1 MTPYSLWRTIHSRS
15 VANKRGL
22 PIQFRSSLFSTPDSA
37 AKQPVFPHAQLANQH
52 RWLGWLLALL
62 MLLAGSFGPPL
73 IRAAIDGGL
82 NPTTLAM
89 ARYLF
94 GVMLLGVAL
103 GVAAPAHFRIDR
115 HGLLFAGLTGLSIG
129 IGVLTFHWGLT
140 RVSASI
146 ASMLVSVTPLFVLL
160 LLALRGEKL
169 TYRNTGRMALGIG
182 GIYLLIGPGGQVDG
196 WGVLLVLFA
205 VLAYAGQLVMV
216 QWFLRDYD
224 TWQVT
229 VYQFTGAALVVSAFW
244 LLQGVEWH
252 NPGPVGWLFIGAM
265 VLVGLT
271 VRVAAIGA
279 IRYIGSGQ
287 LALLLPLSAFLA
299 VVWSMLFLS
308 EQFSL
313 LQWLGGLLIITSAL
327 LAIRRIRRARRF
339 RRGWRS
345 WLRL

>member
-1 MTPYSLWRTIHSRS
+1 M
-15 VANKRGL
+15 
-22 PIQFRSSLFSTPDSA
+22 FSAADSA
-37 AKQPVFPHAQLANQH
+37 AKQPVSPHDQPATQN

-62 MLLAGSFGPPL
+62 FLLAGSFLPPL

-89 ARYLF
+89 ARYLI
-94 GVMLLGVAL
+94 GVMLLGAAL
-103 GVAAPAHFRIDR
+103 GVAAPVHFRIDR
-115 HGLLFAGLTGLSIG
+115 HGLLVAGLSGLLDG
-129 IGVLTFHWGLT
+129 ISVLVFTWALT

-146 ASMLVSVTPLFVLL
+146 ASMLSSISPLFVLL
-160 LLALRGEKL
+160 LLALRGEKF
-169 TYRNTGRMALGIG
+169 TYRNSVRMALGIG

-205 VLAYAGQLVMV
+205 VLIHASQLVIV

-229 VYQFTGAALVVSAFW
+229 IYHFIGAALAVSALW
-244 LLQGVEWH
+244 LLQGGEWH
-252 NPGPVGWLFIGAM
+252 VPGHISWLFIGA
-265 VLVGLT
+265 LALGSLATRVG
-271 VRVAAIGA
+271 AIGA

-287 LALLLPLSAFLA
+287 IALLTPLASLLA

-313 LQWLGGLLIITSAL
+313 VQWLGGLLIITSAL
-327 LAIRRIRRARRF
+327 LAIRRMRRARGF

>member
-1 MTPYSLWRTIHSRS
+1 
-15 VANKRGL
+15 
-22 PIQFRSSLFSTPDSA
+22 
-37 AKQPVFPHAQLANQH
+37 
-52 RWLGWLLALL
+52 
-62 MLLAGSFGPPL
+62 MLLAGSFLPPL
-73 IRAAIDGGL
+73 IRAAIDGGI

-94 GVMLLGVAL
+94 SVMLLGAAL

-115 HGLLFAGLTGLSIG
+115 HGLLFAGLAGLLHG
-129 IGVLTFHWGLT
+129 ISVLAFTWALT
-140 RVSASI
+140 RVSASV
-146 ASMLVSVTPLFVLL
+146 ASMLISINPLFVLL
-160 LLALRGEKL
+160 LLALRGERF
-169 TYRNTGRMALGIG
+169 TYRNTVRMALGIG

-196 WGVLLVLFA
+196 WGVLLLLFA
-205 VLAYAGQLVMV
+205 VFVTAGQLVMI

-229 VYQFTGAALVVSAFW
+229 VYHFTGAALAVSALW

-252 NPGPVGWLFIGAM
+252 DPGHVGWLFIGAIA
-265 VLVGLT
+265 LVGLT
-271 VRVAAIGA
+271 VRAAAIGA

-287 LALLLPLSAFLA
+287 LALLTPLSSFLA

-313 LQWLGGLLIITSAL
+313 LQWLGVLLIITSAL
-327 LAIRRIRRARRF
+327 LAIRRLRRARRLH
-339 RRGWRS
+339 RGRRS